1 MVRQTPSDS
10 IWCLSSGYI
19 LIRSHFN
26 STGDTVGPEEEKNIT
41 TLLRDN
47 IFEGQRTK
55 HPKKGLASRPRRLG
69 GNWLSGYE
77 GTTLWRPT
85 WLALCRVLV
94 LGDQQRNPRAFMP
107 LSLFSFWP
115 VETVSEFMQWN
126 SLNQRFKIF
135 KCDNG
140 LFLVNI

>member
-26 STGDTVGPEEEKNIT
+26 STGDRVGPEKEKNIT

-55 HPKKGLASRPRRLG
+55 HLKKGLASRPRRLG

-85 WLALCRVLV
+85 WLGLCRVMV
-94 LGDQQRNPRAFMP
+94 LGDQQRSPKGFHA
-107 LSLFSFWP
+107 SLLVFLLTC
-115 VETVSEFMQWN
+115 ETVSEFMQWN